1 MKMHIQFPD
10 GSWILG
16 ERKVSIWLNNETHG
30 IYHYTVLDGS
40 NAELKQLIGKKVAVP
55 IISAKY
61 FILNA
66 DK

>member
-1 MKMHIQFPD
+1 MIMHIQFPD

-16 ERKVSIWLNNETHG
+16 ERNVSMWWNNETHG
-30 IYHYTVLDGS
+30 THHYIVLDGS

-55 IISAKY
+55 IASVKY

-66 DK
+66 